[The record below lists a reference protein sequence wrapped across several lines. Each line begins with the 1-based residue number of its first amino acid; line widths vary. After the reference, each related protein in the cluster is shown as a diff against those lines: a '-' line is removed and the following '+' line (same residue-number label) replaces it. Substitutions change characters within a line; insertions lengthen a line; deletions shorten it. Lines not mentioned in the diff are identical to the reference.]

1 MNNNEIKEL
10 IEDFTKVIQFRII
23 TTIVNHYGNKSADYN
38 IALNNFKSAC
48 NDKSN
53 HSLAR
58 FNKNFHFDS
67 KFLQSLTRDKK
78 GGRHLDEVL
87 SGLDKNRLV
96 YKHKYSHKY
105 ASGKSFNKP
114 STFYI
119 PFNELERLFNLAQS
133 EKTPFKTDSGFYSKR
148 QHKLIDKLIFGYGKK
163 ERKQYDNKSD
173 KFIAS
178 VEKRKE
184 LNKKKKAE
192 AKLKTLVE
200 KVKSGAELSG
210 AEASEL
216 LNGLEI

>member
-1 MNNNEIKEL
+1 MNNNEINEL

-23 TTIVNHYGNKSADYN
+23 TTIVNHYGNKSTDYN

-87 SGLDKNRLV
+87 SNLDKNRLV

-119 PFNELERLFNLAQS
+119 PFNELERLFNLAKS
-133 EKTPFKTDSGFYSKR
+133 EQTPFKTDSGYYSKR
-148 QHKLIDKLIFGYGKK
+148 QHKLIDKLIFGYGVKK
-163 ERKQYDNKSD
+163 RKEYTKSPA
-173 KFIAS
+173 FIAA

-184 LNKKKKAE
+184 LNEKKKAE
-192 AKLKTLVE
+192 IKLKTLVE
-200 KVKSGAELSG
+200 KIESGAELSG
-210 AEASEL
+210 DEASEL
-216 LNGLEI
+216 LNGLEL

>member
-1 MNNNEIKEL
+1 MNNNEINEL
-10 IEDFTKVIQFRII
+10 IEDFTKVVQFRII
-23 TTIVNHYGNKSADYN
+23 TTIVNHYSDKSADYN
-38 IALNNFKSAC
+38 IALNNFKLAC

-53 HSLAR
+53 RSLMR

-87 SGLDKNRLV
+87 SNLDKNRLV

-119 PFNELERLFNLAQS
+119 PFNELERLFNLAKAEQ
-133 EKTPFKTDSGFYSKR
+133 TPFNTDSGYYSKR
-148 QHKLIDKLIFGYGKK
+148 QHKLIDKLIFGYGTK
-163 ERKQYDNKSD
+163 ERKQYTKSD
-173 KFIAS
+173 KFIAA

-184 LNKKKKAE
+184 LNEKKKAE
-192 AKLKTLVE
+192 IELKTLVE
-200 KVKSGAELSG
+200 KAESGTELTDV
-210 AEASEL
+210 EALEL
-216 LNGLEI
+216 INGLEI